1 MNVAEVPGLNPEGAA
16 VLAVG
21 GAKPPAWGKPQPGL
35 RGKAFAA
42 FVKPAIEHQKFAAAW
57 EIEHNRGVWLP
68 AFHPHLLSAIVEQ
81 RGDFNTGPALRVGI
95 NDRLS
100 VPPHWCAV
108 L

>member
-16 VLAVG
+16 VLAGG

-68 AFHPHLLSAIVEQ
+68 AFHPHLLAAVAEQ
-81 RGDFNTGPALRVGI
+81 CGDFNSGPALRLPI
-95 NDRLS
+95 NQRRS
-100 VPPHWCAV
+100 VAAHRR
-108 L
+108 